1 MTMKTRAILL
11 GATALMSVLIS
22 QRTFAQ
28 IGTPYIHDPS
38 TIMECEGKY
47 YTFGTGGGGLISEDG
62 WTWNGGAERP
72 GGGAAPDAV
81 KIGDR
86 YLIAYS
92 ATGGGL
98 GGGHAGRVLTMWN
111 NTLDPKSPDFKFTE
125 PIEVA
130 HSLDDEDCDA
140 IDAGLLLD
148 PTDGRLWLSYGTYFG
163 FIRIVEL
170 DPKTGKRVE
179 GNKEINVAIDCEA
192 TTLMYRDGWYYLL
205 GTHGTC
211 CDGPNSTYNIVVGR
225 SRSVT
230 GPYIDNVGR
239 DMLEGGGKLVIA
251 AGERKTGPGHFG
263 RFVVADGV
271 EKMSYHYEADFDQG
285 GRSVLAIRPLL
296 WKNGWPVAGEAFKEG
311 TYEIESERRGYAL
324 ELAVDFVRMQGS
336 MHRFWEKDAQPMK
349 PLKSQ
354 TLEDVIGTWPKGDI
368 NVRIGDYMFRPHQKW
383 TITAVPEAGGY
394 LGGPYYKIVIEGTN
408 RALAATA
415 DAEVVAVPQF
425 TGAPEQLWRI
435 DQLTDGTYR
444 IMPKKVPGTDKEL
457 VLVSVGDSTPT
468 LGMFDMNSDNSKWN
482 FHDR

>member
-1 MTMKTRAILL
+1 MKTKSILA
-11 GATALMSVLIS
+11 GSIALVSALVPQM
-22 QRTFAQ
+22 TFAQ
-28 IGTPYIHDPS
+28 VGKPYIHDPS
-38 TIMECEGKY
+38 TIMECDGKY

-62 WTWNGGAERP
+62 WTWNGGGVRP
-72 GGGAAPDAV
+72 GGGAAPDAI

-111 NTLDPKSPDFKFTE
+111 KTLDPNSPDFAYTE

-148 PTDGRLWLSYGTYFG
+148 PTTGRLWLTYGTYFG

-179 GNKEINVAIDCEA
+179 GNEPVNIAIDCEA
-192 TTLMYRDGWYYLL
+192 TDLMYRNGWYYLL

-225 SRSVT
+225 SRNVT
-230 GPYIDNVGR
+230 GPYLDNMGR
-239 DMLEGGGKLVIA
+239 DMLKGGGKMVIA
-251 AGERKTGPGHFG
+251 AGDRKTGPGHFG
-263 RFVVADGV
+263 RYIEDDGV
-271 EKMSYHYEADFDQG
+271 EKMSFHYEADFDQG

-296 WKNGWPVAGEAFKEG
+296 WKNDWPVAGEAFKEG

-324 ELAVDFVRMQGS
+324 ELAVDFVRMNTERR
-336 MHRFWEKDAQPMK
+336 RFWGEDNEPVE
-349 PLKSQ
+349 PIKSQ

-368 NVRIGDYMFRPHQKW
+368 DVRIGDYMFRPHQRW

-415 DAEVVAVPQF
+415 DAEVIAVPEF

-435 DQLTDGTYR
+435 EQLTDGTYR
-444 IMPKKVPGTDKEL
+444 IMPKQVPGTDEEL
-457 VLVSVGDSTPT
+457 VLVSVADSTPS
-468 LGMFDMNSDNSKWN
+468 LGKFDMNSDNSKWT